1 MKEISG
7 RLAEQG
13 LTVELTEAAR
23 EWLAK
28 EGYDPQ
34 FGARPLK
41 RTLQRRVESP
51 LSVQLLNGIF
61 QAGGT
66 VVIDVGT
73 EGLVFAQKGV
83 PVEEA
88 AFAKEEALVEQGV

>member
-1 MKEISG
+1 
-7 RLAEQG
+7 
-13 LTVELTEAAR
+13 LTIELTEAAR

-61 QAGGT
+61 QSGDT
-66 VVIDVGT
+66 VVIDVGE
-73 EGLVFAQKGV
+73 EGLTFAKKGI

-88 AFAKEEALVEQGV
+88 AFTKEEALIEQGT